1 MSLIMKQKL
10 LTLSLFSLLFLIPLS
25 NALAFDHIDN
35 INDGISVFFLTH
47 LDNSDYFE
55 VNITHLGEG
64 NFTLFLFDS
73 RPTESFV
80 KAEKTLDSR
89 IYEYAINYSIDDNP
103 YLFHN
108 ISESGI
114 YYIQLILVNNGPDTF
129 FLYSNKEL
137 TRYYL
142 PLIPGY
148 SVGLTIVVLLLSSTF
163 IITYRKRI
171 FHLKGE

>member
-1 MSLIMKQKL
+1 MSLIMNKKL
-10 LTLSLFSLLFLIPLS
+10 LTLSLLSLLFLIPLP
-25 NALAFDHIDN
+25 NAVGFDHIDN
-35 INDGISVFFLTH
+35 INDGISVYFLTH
-47 LDNSDYFE
+47 LDSSDYIE
-55 VNITHLGEG
+55 VNVTHMNLG

-80 KAEKTLDSR
+80 RPDKTLDSR
-89 IYEYAINYSIDDNP
+89 IYDNAINFSIDDNP

-108 ISESGI
+108 ISEPGI

-142 PLIPGY
+142 PIIPGY
-148 SVGLTIVVLLLSSTF
+148 SVGLTIFVLLLSSTF

-171 FHLKGE
+171 FHLSG